1 MEQQTTKKKHTV
13 NIQDRANL
21 NLSGIDDVTNSDST
35 VVVCK
40 VSGMLMVIRGE
51 SLKIKR
57 FDTKN
62 GDLVIDGVFSSLEY
76 LENKQRNSA
85 GFFGKLFG

>member
-1 MEQQTTKKKHTV
+1 MEQQAAKKKHIV
-13 NIQDRANL
+13 NIENRAYL
-21 NLSGIDDVTNSDST
+21 NFSGIDDVVNSDSS

-62 GDLVIDGVFSSLEY
+62 GDLVVDGIFSSLEY
-76 LENKQRNSA
+76 LENKQRNA
-85 GFFGKLFG
+85 VGFFGKLFG

>member
-1 MEQQTTKKKHTV
+1 MEQQATKKKHIV
-13 NIQDRANL
+13 NIQDRAHL
-21 NLSGIDDVTNSDST
+21 NFSGIDDVVNSDST

-40 VSGMLMVIRGE
+40 VSGMVMVIRGE

-62 GDLVIDGVFSSLEY
+62 GDLIIDGVFSSLEY
-76 LENKQRNSA
+76 LENKQRNA
-85 GFFGKLFG
+85 GGFFGKLFG